1 MPDDIGVMSATVV
14 YDNSTRRLDVT
25 LIIGSDAY
33 TTAAATV
40 DLSSLLPEYVVVGF
54 SATTKNAYASNHTVV
69 LVRFKV
75 K

>member
-1 MPDDIGVMSATVV
+1 MSVTVV

-33 TTAAATV
+33 TTAATV